1 MSEERRLD
9 GNSLAGALAE
19 LLVPEMTAAR
29 GACGGC
35 GAVEALGAGHVYAE
49 PQAPGAVLRC
59 CHCESVLA
67 VVVHRNGSTRFAFRG
82 LVWLEV

>member
-9 GNSLAGALAE
+9 GNALAGALAE
-19 LLVPEMTAAR
+19 LLVPELTTAR
-29 GACGGC
+29 GRCAGC
-35 GAVEALGAGHVYAE
+35 GSVDAVGAGHVYAE

-59 CHCESVLA
+59 CHCETLLA
-67 VVVHRNGSTRFAFRG
+67 VVVQRNGSTRFAFSG